1 MLQEELHAI
10 AALCCLFKS
19 ESFIILIFLSF
30 CFVFFFNFFKNNNEW
45 LKYFDSKYFNSKV
58 GISLTKS
65 EKSNSS
71 YFWGG
76 KLSAPH
82 IIDLLLPRCMVFFS
96 VRKRNYTHF
105 HQFIWMS
112 MLFISERHRSSS
124 SSFDVGPLQWHCYYS
139 PSSFSLQLLICIPK
153 KMVRKTNSLNV
164 MIIVEWSIAFAG
176 LMTNAGGWILVQYG
190 SRSRGNQASYL
201 FRERISNSSH
211 VHHKLCTDDLS
222 SCNSSS
228 ISILPRMHNAR
239 SRTNECFITRLV

>member
-30 CFVFFFNFFKNNNEW
+30 CFVFFLNFFKNNNEW

-71 YFWGG
+71 YFWGENS
-76 KLSAPH
+76 LHHTLLTYLLHAVWCSSAFANA
-82 IIDLLLPRCMVFFS
+82 ITLISINSFEWACCLLA
-96 VRKRNYTHF
+96 K
-105 HQFIWMS
+105 
-112 MLFISERHRSSS
+112 RHRSSS

-139 PSSFSLQLLICIPK
+139 PSSFSIQLLICIPK

-190 SRSRGNQASYL
+190 SRSGGNQASNL

>member
-30 CFVFFFNFFKNNNEW
+30 CFVFFLNFFKNNNEW

-82 IIDLLLPRCMVFFS
+82 IIDLLTPRCMVFFS

-112 MLFISERHRSSS
+112 MLFISEKTQIIIIIIRCGSAAMA
-124 SSFDVGPLQWHCYYS
+124 
-139 PSSFSLQLLICIPK
+139 LLLL
-153 KMVRKTNSLNV
+153 T
-164 MIIVEWSIAFAG
+164 II
-176 LMTNAGGWILVQYG
+176 L
-190 SRSRGNQASYL
+190 
-201 FRERISNSSH
+201 
-211 VHHKLCTDDLS
+211 LS
-222 SCNSSS
+222 SATNLHTKENGEKNKFIECNDHCWV
-228 ISILPRMHNAR
+228 ID
-239 SRTNECFITRLV
+239 CFRWSNV